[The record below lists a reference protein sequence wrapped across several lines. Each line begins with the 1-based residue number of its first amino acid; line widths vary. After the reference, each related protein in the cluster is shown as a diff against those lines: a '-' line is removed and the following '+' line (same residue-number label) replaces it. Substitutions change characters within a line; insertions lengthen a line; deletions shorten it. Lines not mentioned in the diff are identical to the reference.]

1 MIYKKRPKTSGPLNA
16 DSHSCYPCHTY
27 IPVSYLSS
35 GLFLLLNFHE
45 LFREANVT
53 DDFMQI
59 IENDCKFK
67 LPAFWNR
74 KLLVKGKWEAFQYC
88 DELSFLWNNY
98 SKNTLSTY
106 TCKSITDK
114 REKPWLKM
122 SWFFFLGGGAYL
134 IHKKSSFFPIFPSTL
149 AYHTRVHTMHDTYF
163 TVLAF
168 IEIVSCQLIRL
179 RVRFSVRKRLDDISR
194 KTHMIDMGV
203 DDPLLFSCIWIKKE
217 NGIRYIRK
225 YCTQGE
231 YPISCEINF
240 GNMVLFDF
248 F

>member
-1 MIYKKRPKTSGPLNA
+1 
-16 DSHSCYPCHTY
+16 
-27 IPVSYLSS
+27 
-35 GLFLLLNFHE
+35 
-45 LFREANVT
+45 
-53 DDFMQI
+53 MQI

-98 SKNTLSTY
+98 SKNTVHVSTY

-122 SWFFFLGGGAYL
+122 SWVFFFGGGGTLKTHKNSSFFLCFLGAYL

-179 RVRFSVRKRLDDISR
+179 RVRFSARKRLDDITR
-194 KTHMIDMGV
+194 KTHMIDRCV
-203 DDPLLFSCIWIKKE
+203 DDPLLFSCICIKMIQREWNK
-217 NGIRYIRK
+217 I
-225 YCTQGE
+225 
-231 YPISCEINF
+231 
-240 GNMVLFDF
+240 
-248 F
+248 

>member
-1 MIYKKRPKTSGPLNA
+1 MRSFSILIVMNCHFYETTTPKIHYQLT
-16 DSHSCYPCHTY
+16 H
-27 IPVSYLSS
+27 
-35 GLFLLLNFHE
+35 
-45 LFREANVT
+45 ANRSL
-53 DDFMQI
+53 I
-59 IENDCKFK
+59 
-67 LPAFWNR
+67 
-74 KLLVKGKWEAFQYC
+74 
-88 DELSFLWNNY
+88 
-98 SKNTLSTY
+98 
-106 TCKSITDK
+106 
-114 REKPWLKM
+114 REKNLNWKCLG
-122 SWFFFLGGGAYL
+122 FFFWGGAYL